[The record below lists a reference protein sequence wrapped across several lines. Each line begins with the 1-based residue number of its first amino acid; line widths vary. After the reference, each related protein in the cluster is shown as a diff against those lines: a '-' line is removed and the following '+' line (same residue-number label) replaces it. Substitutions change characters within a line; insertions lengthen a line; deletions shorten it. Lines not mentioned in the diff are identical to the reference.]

1 MVEATDEY
9 LTPAEVEELTGLKY
23 PLEPEDKDEDP
34 TDEEAEEAVDGEH
47 G

>member
-9 LTPAEVEELTGLKY
+9 LTPKEVEELGLEY
-23 PLEPEDKDEDP
+23 PVEPEEKEVDP